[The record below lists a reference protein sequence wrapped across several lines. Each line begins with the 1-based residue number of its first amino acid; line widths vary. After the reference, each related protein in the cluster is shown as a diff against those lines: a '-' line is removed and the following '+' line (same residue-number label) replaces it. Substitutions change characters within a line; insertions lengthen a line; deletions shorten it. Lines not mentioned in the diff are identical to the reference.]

1 MTLHLKMYFTQQSV
15 SEFPRSTVFHSVLQ
29 KKTKKHQVSQGR
41 TSPFEAD
48 CIFIAAQKSK
58 WERKA
63 NKEVYMNAFIV
74 FDF

>member
-1 MTLHLKMYFTQQSV
+1 M
-15 SEFPRSTVFHSVLQ
+15 SEFPLFTVFHSVLQ
-29 KKTKKHQVSQGR
+29 KTKKRQVIQGR

-48 CIFIAAQKSK
+48 CIFIAVQKSK

-63 NKEVYMNAFIV
+63 NKELYMNTFIV